1 MEHQRVLAYK
11 IRKAREIADITQV
24 GMAKALGISQQ
35 QYSQLEK
42 GETKVTVERLE
53 KIAEILGTTPEKIT
67 EFDEGKF
74 FGNMEGNIFNESSV
88 TNLGDINHINEN
100 HNKDIKEIYEARIT
114 SLENEITRLH
124 ALLEKALTR

>member
-1 MEHQRVLAYK
+1 MEHQKVLAYK

-24 GMAKALGISQQ
+24 GMATALGISQQ

-67 EFDEGKF
+67 EFDEKVI
-74 FGNMEGNIFNESSV
+74 FGDMNCTFHEKASNVQYVNQSQTDEV
-88 TNLGDINHINEN
+88 
-100 HNKDIKEIYEARIT
+100 KKVYEARIT